1 MPRSETYV
9 TTNQERQLLG
19 CRKLMEAPSY
29 RDVRTDRTI
38 TAMELRNPDR
48 EDFSDVIL
56 SAGELAHAKHCL
68 NAIGAAFCAVP
79 IGTTGRFVVSYSV

>member
-1 MPRSETYV
+1 MPRNETYV

-29 RDVRTDRTI
+29 RDVRTDRTV
-38 TAMELRNPDR
+38 TRFELLHPDR
-48 EDFSDVIL
+48 EDFLDVIV
-56 SAGELAHAKHCL
+56 SVSELAHAKHCL

-79 IGTTGRFVVSYSV
+79 IGTTGRFVVSYSA